1 MNKLTQT
8 FLLLVFLV
16 FTSIAGAQTVKIKKD
31 EVFVDNEL
39 RFKSEKRL
47 NATQFSLY
55 HLTNGKE
62 ILTVIRNLN
71 GTIGFSED
79 DYIQI
84 IFNGFNTRVES
95 EQIKGRTFAWYLE
108 LLLRDKVLHPDG
120 TINEENLRNFFTKY
134 DQNITNRTLRY

>member
-95 EQIKGRTFAWYLE
+95 EQIKG
-108 LLLRDKVLHPDG
+108 
-120 TINEENLRNFFTKY
+120 
-134 DQNITNRTLRY
+134 